1 MERPF
6 IVHVD
11 PHLVVV
17 DKPAA
22 LPSVPGRTPELQDCA
37 AARVQA
43 LYADALVVHR
53 LDMATSGLLLFARG
67 LQAQRVLNRA
77 FEERQVEKA
86 YVAVVRGRPSQVR
99 GSIDLPLIA
108 DWPRRPRQIVDH
120 ERGKA
125 SLTHW
130 ELLEPQGLQDPK
142 AQDCARL
149 HLRPVT
155 GRSHQLRVHLAAI
168 GHPILGDDLYAD
180 EDTRARS
187 DRLLLH
193 ATDVVFAHPESRQ
206 PVRFHSDAPF

>member
-1 MERPF
+1 MEHRF

-11 PHLVVV
+11 PHLLVV
-17 DKPAA
+17 DKPAG
-22 LPSVPGRTPELQDCA
+22 LPSVPGRTAELQDCA
-37 AARVQA
+37 ASRVQA
-43 LYADALVVHR
+43 LYGDALVVHR

-86 YVAVVRGRPSQVR
+86 YVAVVRGRPPQAC
-99 GSIDLPLIA
+99 GSIALPLIA
-108 DWPRRPRQIVDH
+108 DWPRRPRQMVDH
-120 ERGKA
+120 QRGKP

-130 ELLEPQGLQDPK
+130 ELMEPQGLQDSP
-142 AQDCARL
+142 AQECARL

-180 EDTRARS
+180 DDTCARS
-187 DRLLLH
+187 SRLLLH
-193 ATDVVFAHPESRQ
+193 ATALAFPHPDTGQ
-206 PVRFHSDAPF
+206 TMNFHSTAPF

>member
-11 PHLVVV
+11 PHLLVV
-17 DKPAA
+17 DKPAG

-37 AARVQA
+37 ASRVQA
-43 LYADALVVHR
+43 LHHDALVVHR

-77 FEERQVEKA
+77 FEERQVEKT
-86 YVAVVRGRPSQVR
+86 YVAVVRGRPTQAH
-99 GSIDLPLIA
+99 GSIALPLIA
-108 DWPRRPRQIVDH
+108 DWPRRPRQMVDPL
-120 ERGKA
+120 RGKP

-130 ELLEPQGLQDPK
+130 ELLEPPGPQAWPGP
-142 AQDCARL
+142 DCTWVR
-149 HLRPVT
+149 LRPVT

-180 EDTRARS
+180 EDTCALS
-187 DRLLLH
+187 SRLLLH
-193 ATDVVFAHPESRQ
+193 ATALAFPHPDTGQTMNFS
-206 PVRFHSDAPF
+206 SAAPF

>member
-11 PHLVVV
+11 PHLLVV
-17 DKPAA
+17 DKPAG
-22 LPSVPGRTPELQDCA
+22 LPSVPGRTPALQECA
-37 AARVQA
+37 ASRVQA
-43 LYADALVVHR
+43 LYDDALVVHR

-86 YVAVVRGRPSQVR
+86 YVAVVRGRPPQAR
-99 GSIDLPLIA
+99 GSIALPLIA

-120 ERGKA
+120 QRGKP

-130 ELLEPQGLQDPK
+130 ELLEPQGLQGLQG
-142 AQDCARL
+142 QDCTRVQ
-149 HLRPVT
+149 LRPVT

-180 EDTRARS
+180 EDTCARS
-187 DRLLLH
+187 SRLLLH
-193 ATDVVFAHPESRQ
+193 ATALAFPHPDTGQ
-206 PVRFHSDAPF
+206 PMNFHSAAPF

>member
-6 IVHVD
+6 ILHVD

-22 LPSVPGRTPELQDCA
+22 LPSVPGRTTELQDCA
-37 AARVQA
+37 ASRVQA
-43 LYADALVVHR
+43 LYGDALVVHR

-77 FEERQVEKA
+77 FEERRVDKA
-86 YVAVVRGRPSQVR
+86 YMAVVRGRPPQTQ
-99 GSIDLPLIA
+99 GSIALPLIA
-108 DWPRRPRQIVDH
+108 DWPRRPRQMVDF
-120 ERGKA
+120 ERGKP

-130 ELLEPQGLQDPK
+130 ELLEPQELEGSQG
-142 AQDCARL
+142 QDCSRV

-180 EDTRARS
+180 EDTCARS
-187 DRLLLH
+187 SRLLLH
-193 ATDVVFAHPESRQ
+193 PTALAVPHPDSGQTMNFR
-206 PVRFHSDAPF
+206 SAAPF